1 MTRSAAK
8 LSNGAMATAPQSGD
22 PLAQTAGV
30 VAIDSLICGS
40 HLGSLLKGIHSQTKT
55 VFACKAGESYKFQNI
70 MIEGKSKK
78 DILGLI
84 AKLPLVMRTALITA
98 AKSRT

>member
-70 MIEGKSKK
+70 KK
-78 DILGLI
+78 RHFGSDSQATTCDENSFDYSG
-84 AKLPLVMRTALITA
+84 
-98 AKSRT
+98 